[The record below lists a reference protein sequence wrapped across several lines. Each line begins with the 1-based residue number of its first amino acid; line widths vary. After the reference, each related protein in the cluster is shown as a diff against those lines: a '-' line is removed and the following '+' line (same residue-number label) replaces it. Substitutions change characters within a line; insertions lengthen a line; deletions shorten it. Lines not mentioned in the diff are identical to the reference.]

1 MSFSLPPQKPIQSG
15 FAVVKY
21 EQDAKGAAF
30 PTGAYIDV
38 RDQGKTQ
45 ARQSIAMYFTGKKMR
60 PVHCC
65 TGRHKPR
72 YHLYSQGE
80 NALPSFSLSRAKR
93 GDDYSSFPVAAPK
106 RNGNPSPNSYL
117 SAYGYDLCKTEYERS
132 QLVHC
137 LFQNI
142 DILYLFI
149 TALSNVFEYK
159 NQ

>member
-1 MSFSLPPQKPIQSG
+1 MSFSLPPQKPIRSG
-15 FAVVKY
+15 FAVGKY

-30 PTGAYIDV
+30 PTGAYIGV

-45 ARQSIAMYFTGKKMR
+45 TRQSIAKYFTGKKSAPCMQL
-60 PVHCC
+60 H

-72 YHLYSQGE
+72 YHLYSQGA

-137 LFQNI
+137 LF
-142 DILYLFI
+142 
-149 TALSNVFEYK
+149 
-159 NQ
+159 